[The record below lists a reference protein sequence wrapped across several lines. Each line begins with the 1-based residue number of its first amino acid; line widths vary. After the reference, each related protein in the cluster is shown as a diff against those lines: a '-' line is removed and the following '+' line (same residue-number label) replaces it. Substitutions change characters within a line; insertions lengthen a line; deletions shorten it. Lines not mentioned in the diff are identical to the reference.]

1 MLLLGPAHRM
11 TEGTGV
17 PHESRGTLVDLADR
31 VVRIERDIDHI
42 RASLDPL
49 PLMLQASLERL
60 AVVNERIAAHL
71 EESKRA
77 WNRLESHDRV
87 ITELQER
94 IKSVDGFADV
104 LKKLLWSL
112 AAGAAAVLWWVIQK
126 WVDHQNLNG

>member
-1 MLLLGPAHRM
+1 MLLLSPAHRM

-94 IKSVDGFADV
+94 IKSVDGFSDV

-126 WVDHQNLNG
+126 WVDHQHLNG

>member
-1 MLLLGPAHRM
+1 MLLLSPAHRM

-49 PLMLQASLERL
+49 PPMLQASLERL

-71 EESKRA
+71 EESKRV
-77 WNRLESHDRV
+77 WNLLESHEKS
-87 ITELQER
+87 ITDLQER